1 MHLHLTQWVIIGP
14 NNTLLRT
21 ACKDYN
27 IDFHF
32 FYFALKLAVLKK
44 KSKLFVRQNY
54 GSSEAY
60 KITLRC

>member
-32 FYFALKLAVLKK
+32 FYFALKSAILKK
-44 KSKLFVRQNY
+44 IPNY
-54 GSSEAY
+54 
-60 KITLRC
+60 L

>member
-32 FYFALKLAVLKK
+32 FYFALKSAILKK
-44 KSKLFVRQNY
+44 FQIICETELWVLWSV
-54 GSSEAY
+54 
-60 KITLRC
+60 